1 LDLEYP
7 VVKTDFV
14 VDHRPS
20 AVFKVTGRD
29 HGSFVAPT
37 GGHPR
42 ISEGEKWKREWSK
55 PATRFGKESRFLVKK
70 DAAGAMRRERGIE
83 VIKERHGT
91 IERWVRDS
99 QQRVASLQSTSSRSS
114 LQANLLHLTKQPQ
127 AFSHSRSLSPS
138 PNNGG
143 GPVVGVNN
151 DHDPPRDEGGFSG
164 TATLPTSTQIP
175 MRSAFLSKAPK
186 TDPRL
191 GLSPPPEP
199 PLASSSS
206 SSSTTTNQQAVAV
219 IHSTE
224 PDGSP
229 SRKLTTRQSQW
240 AKSAPRF
247 SSSSALTT
255 SPSPSPSASASA
267 SAFSP
272 AFPDLQA
279 KRVLRLGTA
288 DPLQAARP
296 HYNIEPRAAGEK
308 DRPTTVCDA
317 HGRYHKQQKQRPTS
331 VFSSTTSRFKES
343 HGGEDLLPYR
353 TGNEAN
359 ANETN
364 ANANAASPKQDS
376 NHSVQHSR
384 QHSPF
389 MSRASRF
396 GVSTGLRQSLDINSY
411 ERAWWDS
418 NDASEV
424 YERKT
429 ILPNGRMLS
438 RKEQKQL
445 EALAREVPHQVAAVE
460 HDLLQSERYL
470 AWLQSQGT
478 ESPLKS
484 P

>member
-70 DAAGAMRRERGIE
+70 DAAGAMRKERGIE

-127 AFSHSRSLSPS
+127 AFSQSRGLS

-143 GPVVGVNN
+143 GRVIGVNN
-151 DHDPPRDEGGFSG
+151 DHDPPTDEGGFFSVA
-164 TATLPTSTQIP
+164 ATLSTSTQIP

-206 SSSTTTNQQAVAV
+206 STTTNQQTVAV

-224 PDGSP
+224 QDGSP
-229 SRKLTTRQSQW
+229 SCKLTTHQSQW

-255 SPSPSPSASASA
+255 SPSAAA

-272 AFPDLQA
+272 SFPDLQA

-317 HGRYHKQQKQRPTS
+317 HGRYRKQQKQRPTS

-359 ANETN
+359 EAK
-364 ANANAASPKQDS
+364 ANAASPKQDS

-445 EALAREVPHQVAAVE
+445 EALAREVPHHVAAVE